1 MAATIRSVNVVLL
14 RLKFTCFLSVLPPVR
29 HAECCLQMSLRFSP
43 RKMCFPTLSLL
54 HWIQLNWS
62 K

>member
-29 HAECCLQMSLRFSP
+29 QAECR
-43 RKMCFPTLSLL
+43 
-54 HWIQLNWS
+54 
-62 K
+62 

>member
-14 RLKFTCFLSVLPPVR
+14 RLKFTCFLSGLPPVR